1 MSLQLGDMTQI
12 LNIYSQMSWDAL
24 SLSLSLFLSLSGD
37 MEIIFLG
44 TLNLAHA
51 AELPSEGGILYRT

>member
-1 MSLQLGDMTQI
+1 MTQI

-24 SLSLSLFLSLSGD
+24 SLSLSLSLSGD

-44 TLNLAHA
+44 TVNLAHT